1 MLLEDV
7 GAQTGLV
14 VALAAITTA
23 EVTGEPVWDGVGTV
37 TIGAILGVIAIFLAV
52 EMKGL
57 LIGEAADEDVQ
68 TRIRAAV
75 EGDPDVRRLIHVRT
89 QHLGPEELLV
99 AGKVE
104 FDRDLAGAE
113 LAEVVDRIETA
124 IRAAVPIAE
133 LIYLEPDVARR
144 KAATGP

>member
-1 MLLEDV
+1 V